1 MINKG
6 VILMYLDDL
15 IKLLELIKA
24 KHGDMPSYLLNKQ
37 YDIFAE
43 INRVYVEDVE
53 GEEVL
58 ILSDETC
65 KEVKE
70 DHKDYKN

>member
-1 MINKG
+1 
-6 VILMYLDDL
+6 MYLEDL

-24 KHGDMPSYLLNKQ
+24 KYGDIPSYLLNKQ
-37 YDIFAE
+37 FDLFTE

-58 ILSDETC
+58 ILSDETL

-70 DHKDYKN
+70 SYKDYKN

>member
-1 MINKG
+1 
-6 VILMYLDDL
+6 MYLDDL
-15 IKLLELIKA
+15 IKLLELIKV
-24 KHGDMPSYLLNKQ
+24 KYGDIPLYLLNKEF
-37 YDIFAE
+37 DLFAE

-53 GEEVL
+53 GENVL

>member
-1 MINKG
+1 
-6 VILMYLDDL
+6 MYLDDL
-15 IKLLELIKA
+15 IKILEIIKA
-24 KHGDMPSYLLNKQ
+24 KYGDIPSYLLNKE
-37 YDIFAE
+37 YDLFAE
-43 INRVYVEDVE
+43 INRAYVEDVE

>member
-1 MINKG
+1 
-6 VILMYLDDL
+6 MYLEDL
-15 IKLLELIKA
+15 IKILELIKN
-24 KHGDMPSYLLNKQ
+24 KHDDMPAYILNKQ
-37 YDIFAE
+37 YDLFAE
-43 INRVYVEDVE
+43 INRIYVEDVE

-58 ILSDETC
+58 ILSDETP

>member
-1 MINKG
+1 
-6 VILMYLDDL
+6 MYLDDL
-15 IKLLELIKA
+15 IKILELIKN
-24 KHGDMPSYLLNKQ
+24 KHDDMPTYILNKQ
-37 YDIFAE
+37 YDLFAE
-43 INRVYVEDVE
+43 INRIYIENVE

-58 ILSDETC
+58 ILSDEAQ

>member
-1 MINKG
+1 
-6 VILMYLDDL
+6 MYLEDL
-15 IKLLELIKA
+15 IKILEIIKA
-24 KHGDMPSYLLNKQ
+24 KHGDMPSYLLNKE
-37 YDIFAE
+37 YDLFAE
-43 INRVYVEDVE
+43 INRVYTEDVE

-58 ILSDETC
+58 IFSDEAP

>member
-1 MINKG
+1 
-6 VILMYLDDL
+6 MYLEDL
-15 IKLLELIKA
+15 IKILELIKN
-24 KHGDMPSYLLNKQ
+24 KHDDMPTYILNKQ
-37 YDIFAE
+37 YDLFAE
-43 INRVYVEDVE
+43 INRVYIENVED
-53 GEEVL
+53 EEVL

>member
-1 MINKG
+1 
-6 VILMYLDDL
+6 MYLE
-15 IKLLELIKA
+15 ELIKILEIIKA
-24 KHGDMPSYLLNKQ
+24 KYGDMPSYLLNKQ

-43 INRVYVEDVE
+43 INRTYVEDVE
-53 GEEVL
+53 GEDVL
-58 ILSDETC
+58 ILSDETP

>member
-1 MINKG
+1 
-6 VILMYLDDL
+6 MYLE
-15 IKLLELIKA
+15 ELIKILEMMRS
-24 KHGDMPSYLLNKQ
+24 KYGDIPSYLLNKQ
-37 YDIFAE
+37 FDLFTE

-53 GEEVL
+53 DEKVL
-58 ILSDETC
+58 ILSDEAP

>member
-1 MINKG
+1 
-6 VILMYLDDL
+6 MYLEDL
-15 IKLLELIKA
+15 IKILELIKA
-24 KHGDMPSYLLNKQ
+24 KHGDIPSYLLNKE
-37 YDIFAE
+37 YDLFTE

-58 ILSDETC
+58 ILSDEVS

-70 DHKDYKN
+70 NHKDYKN

>member
-1 MINKG
+1 
-6 VILMYLDDL
+6 MYLEDL
-15 IKLLELIKA
+15 IKILELIKA
-24 KHGDMPSYLLNKQ
+24 KHGDIPVYLLNKQ
-37 YDIFAE
+37 YDLFAE
-43 INRVYVEDVE
+43 INRIYIENVE

-58 ILSDETC
+58 ILSDEAQ

>member
-1 MINKG
+1 
-6 VILMYLDDL
+6 MYLE
-15 IKLLELIKA
+15 ELIKILEIIKA
-24 KHGDMPSYLLNKQ
+24 KYGDMPSYLLNKQ
-37 YDIFAE
+37 YDLFAE
-43 INRVYVEDVE
+43 INRIYIENVE
-53 GEEVL
+53 GEDVL

>member
-1 MINKG
+1 
-6 VILMYLDDL
+6 MYLEDL
-15 IKLLELIKA
+15 IKILEIIKV
-24 KHGDMPSYLLNKQ
+24 KYGDIPLYLLNKEF
-37 YDIFAE
+37 DLFAE

-53 GEEVL
+53 DEKVL
-58 ILSDETC
+58 ILSDEAC

>member
-1 MINKG
+1 
-6 VILMYLDDL
+6 MYIDDL
-15 IKLLELIKA
+15 IKLLELIKV
-24 KHGDMPSYLLNKQ
+24 KYGDIPSYLLNKQ
-37 YDIFAE
+37 FDLFTE
-43 INRVYVEDVE
+43 INRVYVEKVE

-70 DHKDYKN
+70 SHKDYKN

>member
-1 MINKG
+1 
-6 VILMYLDDL
+6 MYLNEL
-15 IKLLELIKA
+15 IKILELIKA
-24 KHGDMPSYLLNKQ
+24 KHGDMPVYLLNKEF
-37 YDIFAE
+37 DLFAG
-43 INRVYVEDVE
+43 INRVHTEDVE

-58 ILSDETC
+58 ILSDEIP

>member
-1 MINKG
+1 
-6 VILMYLDDL
+6 MYLDDL

-24 KHGDMPSYLLNKQ
+24 KHGDIPSYLLNKE
-37 YDIFAE
+37 YDLFAE
-43 INRVYVEDVE
+43 INRVYTEKVE

-65 KEVKE
+65 KEIKE

>member
-1 MINKG
+1 
-6 VILMYLDDL
+6 MYLDEL
-15 IKLLELIKA
+15 IKILEIIKA
-24 KHGDMPSYLLNKQ
+24 KHGDMPSYLLNKE
-37 YDIFAE
+37 YDLFAE
-43 INRVYVEDVE
+43 INRVYTENVE

-58 ILSDETC
+58 ILSDEAP

>member
-1 MINKG
+1 
-6 VILMYLDDL
+6 MYLEDL
-15 IKLLELIKA
+15 IKILELIKK

-53 GEEVL
+53 GEDVL

-65 KEVKE
+65 KEIKE
-70 DHKDYKN
+70 DYKDYKN